1 MTIGDEFA
9 AHKLGESATD
19 RARGY
24 VLKAGQDLYAKQDE
38 ITSGMAVVL
47 AAEIELIGGDQPLIE
62 QLKRSIRSNVT
73 TLFHGL
79 ANEIPI
85 EKIEAP
91 GGAVDYA
98 RSLAQRSIPASHLI
112 RAYAIGQNYLL
123 ESAFDEVRRGGRAR
137 RSRIRGSPANQR
149 ISLPLHRLGLPPSR
163 QNSRRGAESVVPAVL
178 RTPVDPSAADRR
190 RNRPTQ
196 VRTRNGL
203 PTHCQPPRDDPVG
216 ASHRGGRSDT
226 RRHAQL
232 HSHTRKCM
240 RRCRTSAGT
249 DDRQIHYLDLDA
261 GCSGIDRAREL
272 DLRARVDKAGLYRL
286 AVGVPARD
294 ADGFVKSHRL
304 AAKAQSVAMAAAS
317 EAERMITCYDDQGVR
332 VASLVV
338 GQLELTRAWVGEVLG
353 QLAKDDDAAAVL
365 RETCRI
371 FLQTGDNYV
380 RTAELLNVHR
390 NTVKYRLGKI
400 PPSHVGHGI
409 ETDRITVAVALE
421 LCHLL
426 GSRVLEPS

>member
-123 ESAFDEVRRGGRAR
+123 ESAFDEVRRGDVPADLEYEVLRRINAYLFRYIDWVSLQVGRIHAEEQNR
-137 RSRIRGSPANQR
+137 WSQLSSG
-149 ISLPLHRLGLPPSR
+149 LPLIRALLTDEGTDQRKFERGTGYRLTANHL
-163 QNSRRGAESVVPAVL
+163 AMILWV
-178 RTPVDPSAADRR
+178 
-190 RNRPTQ
+190 RPT
-196 VRTRNGL
+196 VVDAPTPDDTRNFIRTLESACGAVGRPL
-203 PTHCQPPRDDPVG
+203 VQMIDKSTTWIWMPVAAG
-216 ASHRGGRSDT
+216 STARGT
-226 RRHAQL
+226 
-232 HSHTRKCM
+232 
-240 RRCRTSAGT
+240 
-249 DDRQIHYLDLDA
+249 
-261 GCSGIDRAREL
+261 L

-400 PPSHVGHGI
+400 PSHVGHGI
-409 ETDRITVAVALE
+409 KTDRITVAVALE